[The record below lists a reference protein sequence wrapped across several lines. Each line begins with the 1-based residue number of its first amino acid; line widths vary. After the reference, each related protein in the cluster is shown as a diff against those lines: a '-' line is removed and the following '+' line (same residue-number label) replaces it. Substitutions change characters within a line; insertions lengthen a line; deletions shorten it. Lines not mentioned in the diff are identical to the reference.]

1 MEFDATFFALV
12 GLVLFLALVGYLGVH
27 KTIGKALDKRSELI
41 AKELDEAKRLR
52 EEAAALLAQYQK
64 KAKDAEVEAR
74 TIVDQATREAA
85 ALAEEAKT
93 RMEDYVTRRTKMAED
108 KITQAE
114 HQALQE
120 VRSLSADVAIAAA
133 EKILASRLKGQAA
146 DDLVTSAIADVKNRL
161 N

>member
-12 GLVLFLALVGYLGVH
+12 GLILFLVLLGYLGVH
-27 KTIGKALDKRSELI
+27 KTVAKALDNRAGAI

-52 EEAAALLAQYQK
+52 AEAALLLAEYQK
-64 KAKDAEVEAR
+64 KARDAEVEAR
-74 TIVDQATREAA
+74 EIVDQAGREAA

-93 RMEDYVTRRTKMAED
+93 AMEDYVTRRTKMAED

-114 HQALQE
+114 HQAMQE
-120 VRSLSADVAIAAA
+120 VRSLSADLAVAAA
-133 EKILASRLKGQAA
+133 EKILSARLKGDAA
-146 DDLVTSAIADVKNRL
+146 AELVTSAINDVRNRL

>member
-12 GLVLFLALVGYLGVH
+12 GLVLFVALLFYLGVH
-27 KTIGKALDKRSELI
+27 KMLGKALDDRSAAI
-41 AKELDEAKRLR
+41 ARELDDARKLR
-52 EEAAALLAQYQK
+52 EEAAQLLAAYKK
-64 KAKDAEVEAR
+64 KAEDAEIEAR
-74 TIVDQATREAA
+74 GIVEQATREAA
-85 ALAEEAKT
+85 ALAEEARA

-120 VRSLSADVAIAAA
+120 VRSLSADVAVAAA
-133 EKILASRLKGQAA
+133 ERILAARLKGEAA
-146 DDLVTSAIADVKNRL
+146 EKLVASAIDEVRNRL

>member
-1 MEFDATFFALV
+1 MDATFFALV
-12 GLVLFLALVGYLGVH
+12 GLILFLVLMVYLGVH
-27 KTIGKALDKRSELI
+27 KTVAKALDNRADVI

-52 EEAAALLAQYQK
+52 AEAALLLAEYQK
-64 KAKDAEVEAR
+64 KARDAEVEAR
-74 TIVDQATREAA
+74 AIVDQAAREAA

-93 RMEDYVTRRTKMAED
+93 SMEDYVTRRTKMAED

-120 VRSLSADVAIAAA
+120 VRSLSADLAVAAA
-133 EKILASRLKGQAA
+133 EKILSARLKGEAGA
-146 DDLVTSAIADVKNRL
+146 DLIHSAIEDVRNRL